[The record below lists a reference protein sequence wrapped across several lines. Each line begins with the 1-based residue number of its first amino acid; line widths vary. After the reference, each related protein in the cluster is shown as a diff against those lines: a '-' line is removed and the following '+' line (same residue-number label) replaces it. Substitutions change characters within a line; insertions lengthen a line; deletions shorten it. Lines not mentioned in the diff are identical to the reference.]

1 MLSLLQLNLLPLLT
15 KKEKFFKEYVYIGAI
30 CMRKDSVL
38 CADLN
43 AQLTSFNKYHE
54 MGNILTV
61 EPKGEMPCKY
71 KQQIKENYVAY
82 RL

>member
-1 MLSLLQLNLLPLLT
+1 
-15 KKEKFFKEYVYIGAI
+15 
-30 CMRKDSVL
+30 MRKDSVL

-43 AQLTSFNKYHE
+43 AQLTSFSKYHE
-54 MGNILTV
+54 MGNTLTL